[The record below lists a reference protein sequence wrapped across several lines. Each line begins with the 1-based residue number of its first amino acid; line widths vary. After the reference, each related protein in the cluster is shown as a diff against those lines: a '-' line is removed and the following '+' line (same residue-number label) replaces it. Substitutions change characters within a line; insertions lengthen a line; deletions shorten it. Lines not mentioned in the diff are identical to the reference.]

1 MLDPATGYQ
10 LGMFVSYELKQ
21 TLPVPL
27 MEAMR
32 DCMPDG
38 LQTRSSAESIT
49 ASIVA
54 RAAAKGVTLHPD
66 HIAVIRRNVEKILLQ
81 AGISSA
87 TSPGSP
93 RI

>member
-1 MLDPATGYQ
+1 MNASVALCLA
-10 LGMFVSYELKQ
+10 FVTSELSQ

-27 MEAMR
+27 MQSIT
-32 DCMPDG
+32 DCLMEG

-54 RAAAKGVTLHPD
+54 RATAKGVTLNPD

-81 AGISSA
+81 EAPPA
-87 TSPGSP
+87 LTN
-93 RI
+93 R